1 MARIM
6 AIETSCD
13 ETAVAIVARG
23 QEILTNQV
31 ASQIEIHARFGG
43 VVPEIASRQH
53 LLTLNPLIRKALA
66 DAGLG
71 WEQIDALAVTQGPG
85 LVGALL
91 VGVSTA
97 KALAWALH
105 KPLLAVNHMAGHI
118 YANMLTGPIEFP
130 LLCLVVSGGHTELI
144 YMARDM
150 EFKRLGQTRDDAA
163 GEAFDKI
170 ARVLGLPYPGGPVI
184 DKLAYQGSDTL
195 EFPRTMLE
203 EGSLD
208 FSFSGLKTAVMNH
221 VHNCR
226 QRDLAVDIADI
237 AASFQAAVVDVLVEK
252 TALAVALTRPATL
265 MLAGGVAA
273 NSHLRRAMKELADRQ
288 GLPLRVP
295 PLELCTD
302 NAAMIGAAAWPLYAS
317 GRQSGMSLNALPNL
331 NLPESVENCRQG

>member
-1 MARIM
+1 MARIL

-13 ETAVAIVARG
+13 ETAVAIVAEG
-23 QEILTNQV
+23 QQLLSNQV
-31 ASQIEIHARFGG
+31 ASQIDIHARFGG

-66 DAGLG
+66 SCQLG
-71 WEQIDALAVTQGPG
+71 WPDIDALAVTNGPG

-97 KALAWALH
+97 KALAWALN

-118 YANMLTGPIEFP
+118 YANMLAGPVEFP
-130 LLCLVVSGGHTELI
+130 LVCLVVSGGHTELI
-144 YMARDM
+144 YMERDM
-150 EFKRLGQTRDDAA
+150 EFTTLGQTRDDAA

-170 ARVLGLPYPGGPVI
+170 ARFMGLPYPGGPVL
-184 DKLAYQGSDTL
+184 DKLAYQGSPVL

-226 QRDLAVDIADI
+226 QKDLPLNTADI
-237 AASFQAAVVDVLVEK
+237 AASFQRAVVDVLVEK
-252 TALAVALTRPATL
+252 TAMAIERTKPASLL
-265 MLAGGVAA
+265 MAGGVAA
-273 NSHLRRAMKELADRQ
+273 NSHLRRGMKELAQ
-288 GLPLRVP
+288 EKGLSFRVP
-295 PLELCTD
+295 PPALCTD
-302 NAAMIGAAAWPLYAS
+302 NAAMIGAAAWPLYKA
-317 GRQSGMSLNALPNL
+317 GRKAPTSLNALPNL
-331 NLPESVENCRQG
+331 GLS

>member
-13 ETAVAIVARG
+13 ETAVAIIANG
-23 QEILTNQV
+23 QEIITNQV

-66 DAGLG
+66 EAGLG
-71 WEQIDALAVTQGPG
+71 WPDIDALAVTQGPG

-97 KALAWALH
+97 KALAWALN

-118 YANMLTGPIEFP
+118 YANMLGGAVEFP
-130 LLCLVVSGGHTELI
+130 LVCLVVSGGHTELI
-144 YMARDM
+144 YMERDM
-150 EFKRLGQTRDDAA
+150 AFKTLGQTRDDAA

-184 DKLAYQGSDTL
+184 DRLAYQGSGTL
-195 EFPRTMLE
+195 DFPRTMLE
-203 EGSLD
+203 AGSLD
-208 FSFSGLKTAVMNH
+208 FSFSGLKTAVMNY
-221 VHNCR
+221 VHNCQ
-226 QRDLAVDIADI
+226 QRELAVNTADI
-237 AASFQAAVVDVLVEK
+237 AASFQAAVTDVLVEK
-252 TALAVALTRPATL
+252 TAMAIGLTRPATL
-265 MLAGGVAA
+265 MMAGGVAA
-273 NSHLRRAMKELADRQ
+273 NSHLRLAMKELADRQ
-288 GLPLRVP
+288 SLPLRVP

-302 NAAMIGAAAWPLYAS
+302 NAAMIGAAAWPLFIA
-317 GRQSGMSLNALPNL
+317 GRESPMSLNALPNL
-331 NLPESVENCRQG
+331 PLPEGVENCRD